1 MIEKNY
7 YNVKNH
13 LPSYV
18 TLVVVSKTHPA
29 SAIQTLYDLG
39 HRDFGENKVQELMN
53 KYTLLP
59 KDIRWHLIGHLQTN
73 KVKYIVPFVHLIH
86 SVDSEKLLAEINK
99 QAQKI
104 NRVVEVLLQVHI
116 AQEETK
122 FGLSEQELFSLY
134 QQDVLKYYPYVRI
147 RGLMGMATN
156 TEDERQIRLEFSGL
170 KRLFYQLHSYE
181 ISPHSMDILS
191 MGMSSDYT
199 IAIEEGST
207 LVRIGSSIL
216 GQRN

>member
-1 MIEKNY
+1 MIEQNY

-134 QQDVLKYYPYVRI
+134 QQDVLKHYPYVRI

-170 KRLFYQLHSYE
+170 KRLFDQLHSYE